1 MTVHKQ
7 IAKLACKVAA
17 AAAVAFAMALFFAA
31 FMVGGDGTAPLFSHV
46 MLAMAMV
53 PESVFGAPREVGI
66 LSSPVLWGL
75 VVAVCTYLLIQLMRV
90 IYRFFQAAL

>member
-7 IAKLACKVAA
+7 IAKLACKV